1 MKNLQD
7 MRDGKMIL
15 KIQEFLPKVPELDQ
29 VFAPTR
35 ILNLR
40 PRIGHVMFFF
50 GTVGQNCLTCGM
62 ANRYQ
67 RVC

>member
-50 GTVGQNCLTCGM
+50 LKP
-62 ANRYQ
+62 AAHL
-67 RVC
+67 